1 VEKVVHT
8 RHVNVGLDGPREAHF
23 MIRFLVSTLVA
34 AAASA
39 VGLLVAAWV
48 LDDMSVSG
56 AAFLVAVAIF
66 TVTVALV
73 GPFLQKRAL
82 KSAQALMGA
91 TALLATLIGLIVTH
105 LVSDGLSIKGLSTW
119 FYATFIVWFAGLIA
133 AWIIPM
139 ILVKRGV
146 QSARE
151 NR

>member
-1 VEKVVHT
+1 
-8 RHVNVGLDGPREAHF
+8 

-56 AAFLVAVAIF
+56 AAFLVAVGIF
-66 TVTVALV
+66 TLTTALV
-73 GPFLQKRAL
+73 GPFLVKKAMR
-82 KSAQALMGA
+82 SAQALMGA
-91 TALLATLIGLIVTH
+91 TALLATLIGLIVTN
-105 LVSDGLSIKGLSTW
+105 LVSDGLSISGLSTW

-146 QSARE
+146 QSVRE